1 MYLYEHIL
9 SASSR
14 DERQVLFI
22 GDYSVL
28 FFASEQTH
36 SALVVCDS
44 E

>member
-1 MYLYEHIL
+1 MYLYEHLL

-14 DERQVLFI
+14 DELQVLFI

-28 FFASEQTH
+28 FFASEETH
-36 SALVVCDS
+36 NVLVVCDS